1 MWFDSWYD
9 LGRVLVVGPVA
20 YAVLVAVLRLT
31 GKRTL
36 SKLNAFDLVITVA
49 LGSTLAT
56 SFLSSEVSAA
66 EGALGLILLVLLQ
79 YVVTWTSVR
88 VPRVA
93 SMVRSEPTLV
103 YRDGFLEAALRRERV
118 TENEVR
124 QVARGQGHATLDDV
138 AAIVLESDGSFSVLT
153 QDPSSVRDSH
163 SVQPPPHDG
172 ADVP

>member
-9 LGRVLVVGPVA
+9 LARVLVVGPIA
-20 YAVLVAVLRLT
+20 YVVLVAMLQVS

-56 SFLSSEVSAA
+56 SFLSAEVSAA
-66 EGALGLILLVLLQ
+66 EGVLGLVLLVVLQ

-93 SMVRSEPTLV
+93 SLVRAEPTLV
-103 YRDGFLEAALRRERV
+103 YCNGFLESALRRERV
-118 TENEVR
+118 THSELL
-124 QVARGQGHATLDDV
+124 QVARSQGHSSLDDV
-138 AAIVLESDGSFSVLT
+138 TAIVLETDGSFSVLT
-153 QDPSSVRDSH
+153 DQAPSRQAVPT
-163 SVQPPPHDG
+163 PPPAG
-172 ADVP
+172 PA